1 MKRPKLL
8 DLFCCE
14 GGAGKGY
21 ADAGFEV
28 VGIDIEPQ
36 PRYPFEFV
44 QADANDYPRGAA

>member
-1 MKRPKLL
+1 MIDTHAPRLL

-28 VGIDIEPQ
+28 VGVDLESTTGTSPTLHGPGDDQ
-36 PRYPFEFV
+36 ET
-44 QADANDYPRGAA
+44 